1 MKSKNRALILS
12 ILLGG
17 LGIDR
22 FYLGYTGLGILKL
35 LTCGCFGILWVIDSI
50 LIAFDKLSPA
60 DKSEFEED
68 YIIRQLKKGE

>member
-50 LIAFDKLSPA
+50 LIAFDKLPPA

-68 YIIRQLKKGE
+68 YIIRQFKKGE